1 MENELEM
8 MLHYQVARYLRTHI
22 VTGVI
27 NPVTIVFE
35 QYLHDIL
42 ADVVNVAP
50 HGAQRNLSLGQYTQ
64 RVLTE
69 FDRVK
74 ARLYRLGRGHELRK
88 EEDALFNTIASLIER
103 GDEYPVDGTKR
114 IVLVEDPTTASLAA
128 TLRPSSSGRSP
139 LGGIISWE

>member
-1 MENELEM
+1 MENELGM
-8 MLHYQVARYLRTHI
+8 MFHNQVARYLRTHI

-27 NPVTIVFE
+27 DPVTIVFE

-74 ARLYRLGRGHELRK
+74 TRLYRLGRGHELRK
-88 EEDALFNTIASLIER
+88 EEDALFNTIASLIES
-103 GDEYPVDGTKR
+103 GDEYPVDGRKTHR
-114 IVLVEDPTTASLAA
+114 AC
-128 TLRPSSSGRSP
+128 
-139 LGGIISWE
+139 